1 MLTTRARAYQEKLSG
16 MELWDGSIG
25 EGWELDVCASEV
37 LDGAYLGCSIAVNGV
52 CLTVTKFTKCA
63 SRAAR
68 AAPRSD
74 SRSLPWRRDM
84 FTVGLAPETLRR
96 SNLGDLSSGAK
107 VNLERALAA
116 DGRNSGHFVQGHVDN
131 VGTIVSMKPDGDAL
145 WVTVRPPKELM
156 AYIVPKGFIA
166 VDGASLTVCEAPAAA
181 DPPYFSFMLVSYTQQ
196 KIIIPSKAVGDT
208 VNLEV
213 DVTAKYVERSMAAVL
228 SRIEALEAKVGAS

>member
-1 MLTTRARAYQEKLSG
+1 
-16 MELWDGSIG
+16 
-25 EGWELDVCASEV
+25 
-37 LDGAYLGCSIAVNGV
+37 
-52 CLTVTKFTKCA
+52 
-63 SRAAR
+63 
-68 AAPRSD
+68 
-74 SRSLPWRRDM
+74 M

-228 SRIEALEAKVGAS
+228 SRIEALEAKVGASE

>member
-1 MLTTRARAYQEKLSG
+1 M
-16 MELWDGSIG
+16 
-25 EGWELDVCASEV
+25 
-37 LDGAYLGCSIAVNGV
+37 
-52 CLTVTKFTKCA
+52 
-63 SRAAR
+63 
-68 AAPRSD
+68 
-74 SRSLPWRRDM
+74 
-84 FTVGLAPETLRR
+84 
-96 SNLGDLSSGAK
+96 
-107 VNLERALAA
+107 
-116 DGRNSGHFVQGHVDN
+116 DN

-228 SRIEALEAKVGAS
+228 SRIEALEAKVGTSE